1 MGFVQNPRGNAQQN
15 CWAESQQHPTEGLE
29 HLHDALAGCCREW
42 DCHPQLRQQILE
54 DKSQPVNK
62 HVCFV
67 CFLFKF
73 LQVGSTSTTGAWG
86 VL

>member
-29 HLHDALAGCCREW
+29 HLYDAVAGCCREW
-42 DCHPQLRQQILE
+42 NRHPQLRQQIPE

-67 CFLFKF
+67 FFFKF
-73 LQVGSTSTTGAWG
+73 LQVGSTLTTGALE